1 MTSSPKRSTEHTPW
15 WRSIVTRT
23 VLVFTVL
30 VMSAAAL
37 AGYLVYRAVREQVQ
51 LTARVDLRHDL
62 DLTEL
67 RLRAF
72 MDMLGNDIAFLGNND
87 PVRDFAADTLGDSLQ
102 SAVTLERV
110 ALLMESFLRSRD
122 QLAQV
127 RLLSADS
134 LGMELIRYDRTD
146 DRIRRVPDTA
156 LQAKGDRDYYL
167 EAMALAPGGFYFS
180 RIDLNREHGGLSRP
194 LMPTLR
200 AATALFGPDGRK
212 VGLMIINADLRPLFG
227 ELLAGRR
234 SRETL
239 VLIREDN
246 EIILHLD
253 TAIVF
258 RSEFGALSA
267 ADALLGRPIPPNDSV
282 ALIGDRFWT
291 FRSLA
296 LPPLPYALR
305 VGLST
310 DTAPLL
316 AGLRERRDRAMLLTL
331 GIALGFMLLGLVFA
345 RSLAARLDRI
355 TLQVERYAAGEG
367 TDGLPSMRHD
377 EVGRL
382 ARSLERMQQRID
394 ERVTE
399 LQQARAVAEDADRAR
414 REFMAN
420 MSHDVRNPLQAI
432 LGMTD
437 AIDRAHLSVADSE
450 RVGIVQRSA
459 QRLHGLVDDL
469 LLHARIDAGRAR
481 VRAIEVDVHTLF
493 SDIAQAHRAEAER
506 KHLALRLDLS
516 SAPPRFGTDPLHL
529 HRIVDNLVGNA
540 VKFTLHG
547 HVDVRVRTE
556 EIGGIP
562 HLVMTIADS
571 GVGIAA
577 EEQERMFQRFERA
590 QDEGVGAGLG
600 LAITRRLVELLG
612 GTIRL
617 ESRVGE
623 GSRFTVEL
631 PEQPLDA
638 VPTPTVPMAFDL
650 RGLSV
655 LHVDDVST
663 NRVLVIEWAAAL
675 EWTLISCG
683 TSKEALAACED
694 GRFDLMLIDIDLG
707 GDMRGT
713 ELAMRI
719 RGLAKH
725 RYVPM
730 LAVTAFVATDQ
741 LEEILKAGM
750 NGRITKPVDR
760 RSLASEAAFWTG
772 RSEEGC
778 SERPEL
784 SALENQFDGVPEKVA
799 RALRNYRREFAQW
812 RMDLLRANDALDQ
825 KALDAVRHKLRPHLD
840 LLGMRQG
847 RALVD
852 AFALGSE
859 TNEIDRI
866 FACCDRTFLFRQA
879 TLTAGP
885 SAG

>member
-540 VKFTLHG
+540 VKFTERGSVTLALRP
-547 HVDVRVRTE
+547 VRARNSDRVAVVFEVRDT
-556 EIGGIP
+556 GLGIP
-562 HLVMTIADS
+562 AGQLDSIFEPFHQVMLAS
-571 GVGIAA
+571 GQPRRG
-577 EEQERMFQRFERA
+577 
-590 QDEGVGAGLG
+590 GTGLG
-600 LAITRRLVELLG
+600 LSISQHIVHAMGGHITVDSRPGQGSFFAFVLEFEQDPEPQVPLPEDTIPAPLNDLQAPRSTVLVAEDNPVNRMIAGEMLRNLGMSAILVEDGQEAVERVLQGGIDLVLMDVQMPVLDGHEATRR
-612 GTIRL
+612 IR
-617 ESRVGE
+617 EYE
-623 GSRFTVEL
+623 A
-631 PEQPLDA
+631 Q
-638 VPTPTVPMAFDL
+638 
-650 RGLSV
+650 RGLP
-655 LHVDDVST
+655 
-663 NRVLVIEWAAAL
+663 RVPIV
-675 EWTLISCG
+675 
-683 TSKEALAACED
+683 
-694 GRFDLMLIDIDLG
+694 
-707 GDMRGT
+707 
-713 ELAMRI
+713 
-719 RGLAKH
+719 
-725 RYVPM
+725 
-730 LAVTAFVATDQ
+730 AVTAH
-741 LEEILKAGM
+741 
-750 NGRITKPVDR
+750 
-760 RSLASEAAFWTG
+760 SLSTE
-772 RSEEGC
+772 SVV
-778 SERPEL
+778 RPEV
-784 SALENQFDGVPEKVA
+784 G
-799 RALRNYRREFAQW
+799 
-812 RMDLLRANDALDQ
+812 MDA
-825 KALDAVRHKLRPHLD
+825 HL
-840 LLGMRQG
+840 
-847 RALVD
+847 AKP
-852 AFALGSE
+852 FS
-859 TNEIDRI
+859 
-866 FACCDRTFLFRQA
+866 QA
-879 TLTAGP
+879 ELQSMIVQMISTA
-885 SAG
+885 